1 MILYRKEVLTI
12 MQKTDLPY
20 YVTNFLAIYLPGQ
33 KNLSKNT
40 IASYAVTFKLF
51 FTFCIVKKNIPPER
65 LKLSMLNEPLI
76 TEFLDWLESDRNCS
90 VTTRNQRLVSL
101 HSFFRFVLVKDP
113 SCMDAFITILK
124 IPYKKTIKTLVPYL
138 SEEEMKILLA
148 QPDGKSWSGFRDKVM
163 LSVLYD
169 SGARVQELADLRVKD
184 VRTEAPA
191 VITLHGKGDKI
202 RQVPIMS
209 STAELL
215 KKYLEKYKPISGI
228 AKGDQP
234 LFTNQRKKS
243 LSRWGIGYIISKYV
257 AKAKDNPDFKV
268 DFNIT
273 PHVFRHSKAVHMV
286 RAGINLIYIRDF
298 LGHADC
304 CTTEIYARI
313 DTETKR
319 AAIEK
324 ACKDIFPEEKTT
336 DWTADEDLMFFLEA
350 LV

>member
-1 MILYRKEVLTI
+1 

-20 YVTNFLAIYLPGQ
+20 YVTNFFAIYLPGQ

-51 FTFCIVKKNIPPER
+51 FIFCKDKKNIPPEK
-65 LKLSMLNEPLI
+65 LKLSMLNESLV

-101 HSFFRFVLVKDP
+101 QSVFRFVLVKVP
-113 SCMDAFITILK
+113 ACMDAFVAILK
-124 IPYKKTIKTLVPYL
+124 IPYKKTTKPVVPYL
-138 SEEEMKILLA
+138 SDEQMKILLA

-169 SGARVQELADLRVKD
+169 SGARVQELVDLRVKD

-215 KKYLEKYKPISGI
+215 KNYLEKYKPASGI

-234 LFTNQRKKS
+234 LFINQKKQS
-243 LSRWGIGYIISKYV
+243 LSRWGITYIINKYV
-257 AKAKDNPDFKV
+257 DKARGDSGFKA

-298 LGHADC
+298 LGHVDC
-304 CTTEIYARI
+304 YTTEIYARI

-319 AAIEK
+319 KAIER
-324 ACKDIFPEEKTT
+324 ACKDIFPEGKTT
-336 DWTADEDLMFFLEA
+336 DWTADEDLMSFLET

>member
-1 MILYRKEVLTI
+1 

-20 YVTNFLAIYLPGQ
+20 YVTNFFAIYLPGQ

-51 FTFCIVKKNIPPER
+51 FTFCEDKKSIPPER
-65 LKLSMLNEPLI
+65 LKLSMLNESMI
-76 TEFLDWLESDRNCS
+76 TEFLDWLETDRKCS
-90 VTTRNQRLVSL
+90 ITTRNQRLVSL
-101 HSFFRFVLVKDP
+101 HSFFRFVLMKEP
-113 SCMDAFITILK
+113 AHMDAFITILK
-124 IPYKKTIKTLVPYL
+124 IPYKKTTKTVVPYL
-138 SEEEMKILLA
+138 SEEDMKILLA
-148 QPDGKSWSGFRDKVM
+148 QPDGKTWSGFRDKVM

-169 SGARVQELADLRVKD
+169 SGARVQELIDLRVKD

-215 KKYLEKYKPISGI
+215 ENYLEKYKPVSGI

-234 LFTNQRKKS
+234 LFVNQKKQP
-243 LSRWGIGYIISKYV
+243 LSRWGISYIINKYV
-257 AKAKDNPDFKV
+257 DKAKDNSCFKA

-298 LGHADC
+298 LGHVDC

-324 ACKDIFPEEKTT
+324 ACKDIFPEKKNT
-336 DWTADEDLMFFLEA
+336 DWTADEDLMSFLET
-350 LV
+350 LM

>member
-1 MILYRKEVLTI
+1 

-20 YVTNFLAIYLPGQ
+20 YVTNFFTVYLPGQ

-51 FTFCIVKKNIPPER
+51 FTFCRDKKEIQPEK
-65 LKLSMLNEPLI
+65 LKLSMINDALI
-76 TEFLDWLESDRNCS
+76 TDYLNWLESDRGCS
-90 VTTRNQRLVSL
+90 VTTRNQRLVAI
-101 HSFFRFVLVKDP
+101 HSFSRFILAKEPVYMDPFVK
-113 SCMDAFITILK
+113 ILK
-124 IPYKKTIKTLVPYL
+124 IPYKKTTKTIVPYL
-138 SEEEMKILLA
+138 SEEQMKILLA
-148 QPDGKSWSGFRDKVM
+148 QPDGGTWKGFRDKVM

-169 SGARVQELADLRVKD
+169 TGARVQELVDLKIKD
-184 VRTEAPA
+184 VRTDTPA

-209 STAELL
+209 STTELL
-215 KKYLEKYKPISGI
+215 KNYLKKYKPATGI
-228 AKGDQP
+228 ARGDQP
-234 LFTNQRKKS
+234 LFINQRKQS
-243 LSRWGIGYIISKYV
+243 LSRWGVTYVINKYV
-257 AKAKDNPDFKV
+257 EKAKKNTGFTA

-298 LGHADC
+298 LGHVDC

-319 AAIEK
+319 KAIEQ
-324 ACKDIFPEEKTT
+324 ACKDIFPEQKTT
-336 DWTADEDLMFFLEA
+336 DWTADEDLMSFLESF
-350 LV
+350 V

>member
-1 MILYRKEVLTI
+1 

-20 YVTNFLAIYLPGQ
+20 YVTNFFAIYLPGQ

-51 FTFCIVKKNIPPER
+51 FIFCKDKKNIPPEK
-65 LKLSMLNEPLI
+65 LKLSMLNESLV

-90 VTTRNQRLVSL
+90 VTTRNQCLVSL

-113 SCMDAFITILK
+113 ACMDAFIKILK
-124 IPYKKTIKTLVPYL
+124 IPYKKTTKTIVPYL
-138 SEEEMKILLA
+138 SEEDMKILLA

-169 SGARVQELADLRVKD
+169 SGARVQELVDLRVKD

-215 KKYLEKYKPISGI
+215 KNYLEKYKPASGI

-234 LFTNQRKKS
+234 LFINQKKQS
-243 LSRWGIGYIISKYV
+243 LSRWGITYIINKYV
-257 AKAKDNPDFKV
+257 DKARGDSGFKA

-298 LGHADC
+298 LGHVDC
-304 CTTEIYARI
+304 YTTEIYARI

-319 AAIEK
+319 KAIER
-324 ACKDIFPEEKTT
+324 ACKDIFPEGKTT
-336 DWTADEDLMFFLEA
+336 DWTADEDLMSFLET

>member
-1 MILYRKEVLTI
+1 
-12 MQKTDLPY
+12 MQKTDFPY
-20 YVTNFLAIYLPGQ
+20 YVTNFFNVYLPGQ

-51 FTFCIVKKNIPPER
+51 FTFCKDKKDIQTEK
-65 LKLSMLNEPLI
+65 LKLTMINESLI
-76 TEFLDWLESDRNCS
+76 TAFLDWLESDRNCS
-90 VTTRNQRLVSL
+90 ITTRNQRLVSL
-101 HSFFRFVLVKDP
+101 HSFFRFVLVKEP
-113 SCMDAFITILK
+113 AYMDTFVKILS
-124 IPYKKTIKTLVPYL
+124 IPYKKTTKTVVPYL
-138 SEEEMKILLA
+138 SEEQMKVLLA
-148 QPDGKSWSGFRDKVM
+148 QPDGKKWSGFRDKVI

-169 SGARVQELADLRVKD
+169 SGARVQELVDIRIKD

-191 VITLHGKGDKI
+191 IITLHGKGNKV

-215 KKYLEKYKPISGI
+215 KNYLEKYKPVTGI

-234 LFTNQRKKS
+234 LFINQKKQS
-243 LSRWGIGYIISKYV
+243 LSRWGVTYVINKYV
-257 AKAKDNPDFKV
+257 EKAKENTDFKV
-268 DFNIT
+268 DFNVT

-298 LGHADC
+298 LGHVDC

-319 AAIEK
+319 NVLNDTKRSWIR
-324 ACKDIFPEEKTT
+324 
-336 DWTADEDLMFFLEA
+336 
-350 LV
+350 

>member
-1 MILYRKEVLTI
+1 

-20 YVTNFLAIYLPGQ
+20 YVTNFFTVYLPGQ

-51 FTFCIVKKNIPPER
+51 FTFCQDKKEILPEK
-65 LKLSMLNEPLI
+65 LKLSMIDENLI
-76 TEFLDWLESDRNCS
+76 AEFLDWLESNRKCS
-90 VTTRNQRLVSL
+90 ITTRNQRLVSL
-101 HSFFRFVLVKDP
+101 HSFFRFVLLKEPVY
-113 SCMDAFITILK
+113 MDTFIKILK
-124 IPYKKTIKTLVPYL
+124 IPYKKTVKTVVPYL
-138 SEEEMKILLA
+138 SEEQMKILLA
-148 QPDGKSWSGFRDKVM
+148 QPDGKRWSGFRDKVM

-169 SGARVQELADLRVKD
+169 SGARGQELVDLRVKD

-191 VITLHGKGDKI
+191 VITLHGKGNKV
-202 RQVPIMS
+202 RQVPIMT

-215 KKYLEKYKPISGI
+215 KNYLDKYKPVSGI

-234 LFTNQRKKS
+234 LFFNQKKQS
-243 LSRWGIGYIISKYV
+243 LSRWGVTYVINKYV
-257 AKAKDNPDFKV
+257 EKAKTDPKFKV

-298 LGHADC
+298 LGHVDC

-319 AAIEK
+319 SAIEK

-336 DWTADEDLMFFLEA
+336 DWTADENLMSFLET

>member
-1 MILYRKEVLTI
+1 

-20 YVTNFLAIYLPGQ
+20 YVTNFFAIYLPGQ

-40 IASYAVTFKLF
+40 IASYAATFKLF
-51 FTFCIVKKNIPPER
+51 FTFCKDRKNILPER

-90 VTTRNQRLVSL
+90 ITTRNQRLVSL

-113 SCMDAFITILK
+113 TCMDAFVTILK
-124 IPYKKTIKTLVPYL
+124 IPYKKTTKTVVPYL
-138 SEEEMKILLA
+138 SEEQMKILLA

-191 VITLHGKGDKI
+191 VITLHGKGDKS

-215 KKYLEKYKPISGI
+215 KNYLEKYKPVSGI

-234 LFTNQRKKS
+234 LFINQKKQS
-243 LSRWGIGYIISKYV
+243 LSRWGISYIINKYV
-257 AKAKDNPDFKV
+257 DKAKDVPGFKV

-286 RAGINLIYIRDF
+286 RAGLNLIYIRDF
-298 LGHADC
+298 LGHVDC
-304 CTTEIYARI
+304 CMTEIYARI
-313 DTETKR
+313 DTEAKR
-319 AAIEK
+319 TAIEK
-324 ACKDIFPEEKTT
+324 ACKDIFPKEKTI
-336 DWTADEDLMFFLEA
+336 DWTADEDLMSFLET

>member
-1 MILYRKEVLTI
+1 

-51 FTFCIVKKNIPPER
+51 FTCCKDKKNIPPER

-298 LGHADC
+298 LGHVDC
-304 CTTEIYARI
+304 CTTEIYYGKQVFMVSENPLPA
-313 DTETKR
+313 
-319 AAIEK
+319 
-324 ACKDIFPEEKTT
+324 
-336 DWTADEDLMFFLEA
+336 
-350 LV
+350 

>member
-1 MILYRKEVLTI
+1 

-20 YVTNFLAIYLPGQ
+20 YVTNFFAIYLPGQ

-51 FTFCIVKKNIPPER
+51 FTFCKDRKNIPPEK
-65 LKLSMLNEPLI
+65 LKLSMLNESLV

-101 HSFFRFVLVKDP
+101 HSFFRFVLLKDP
-113 SCMDAFITILK
+113 ACMDAFIKILK
-124 IPYKKTIKTLVPYL
+124 IPYKKTTKTIVPYL
-138 SEEEMKILLA
+138 SEKDMKILLA

-215 KKYLEKYKPISGI
+215 KSYLEKYKPASGI

-234 LFTNQRKKS
+234 LFINQKKQS
-243 LSRWGIGYIISKYV
+243 LSRWGITYIINKYV
-257 AKAKDNPDFKV
+257 DKAKGDSGFKA

-273 PHVFRHSKAVHMV
+273 PHVFRNPNFNK
-286 RAGINLIYIRDF
+286 IQTF
-298 LGHADC
+298 C
-304 CTTEIYARI
+304 
-313 DTETKR
+313 
-319 AAIEK
+319 
-324 ACKDIFPEEKTT
+324 
-336 DWTADEDLMFFLEA
+336 W
-350 LV
+350 

>member
-1 MILYRKEVLTI
+1 

-20 YVTNFLAIYLPGQ
+20 YVTNFFSIYLPGQ

-51 FTFCIVKKNIPPER
+51 FTFCKDRKNIPPEK

-76 TEFLDWLESDRNCS
+76 TEFLNWLESDRNCS
-90 VTTRNQRLVSL
+90 ITTRNQRLVSL
-101 HSFFRFVLVKDP
+101 HSFSRFVLLKEP
-113 SCMDAFITILK
+113 AYMDTFITILK
-124 IPYKKTIKTLVPYL
+124 IPYKKTGKTIVPYL
-138 SEEEMKILLA
+138 SEEQMKILLA
-148 QPDGKSWSGFRDKVM
+148 QPHGKNWSEFRDKVI

-215 KKYLEKYKPISGI
+215 KNYLEKYKPVSGI

-234 LFTNQRKKS
+234 LFTNQRGKS
-243 LSRWGIGYIISKYV
+243 LSRWGISYIINKYV
-257 AKAKDNPDFKV
+257 SKAKDDPDFKV

-273 PHVFRHSKAVHMV
+273 PHVFRHSQAVHMV

-298 LGHADC
+298 LGHVDC

-319 AAIEK
+319 TAIKK

-336 DWTADEDLMFFLEA
+336 DWTADEDLMSFLET

>member
-20 YVTNFLAIYLPGQ
+20 YVTNFFAIYLPGQ

-51 FTFCIVKKNIPPER
+51 FAFCRDRKSIPPER
-65 LKLSMLNEPLI
+65 LGLSMLNESLI
-76 TEFLDWLESDRNCS
+76 TDFLDWLESDRNCS
-90 VTTRNQRLVSL
+90 AATRNQRLVSL
-101 HSFFRFVLVKDP
+101 HAFFRFVLVKEP
-113 SCMDAFITILK
+113 ACMDEFVKILN
-124 IPYKKTIKTLVPYL
+124 IPYKKSTRTVVPYL
-138 SEEEMKILLA
+138 SEEQMKILLS
-148 QPDGKSWSGFRDKVM
+148 QPDGKKWSGFRDKVM

-169 SGARVQELADLRVKD
+169 SGARVQELVDLRVKD
-184 VRTEAPA
+184 VRIEAPA

-209 STAELL
+209 STASLL
-215 KKYLEKYKPISGI
+215 KNYLEKYKPVSGI

-234 LFTNQRKKS
+234 LFVNQKKQS
-243 LSRWGIGYIISKYV
+243 LSRWGVTYIINKYV
-257 AKAKDNPDFKV
+257 DKAKDDPGFKV

-286 RAGINLIYIRDF
+286 RAGINLVYIRDF
-298 LGHADC
+298 LGHVDC

-324 ACKDIFPEEKTT
+324 ACKDILPEEKTT
-336 DWTADEDLMFFLEA
+336 DWTADADLMSFLET

>member
-1 MILYRKEVLTI
+1 MKIV
-12 MQKTDLPY
+12 QKTDLPY
-20 YVTNFLAIYLPGQ
+20 YVTNFFAMYLPGQ

-51 FTFCIVKKNIPPER
+51 FTFCKDKKNTPPER
-65 LKLSMLNEPLI
+65 LKLSMLNESLI

-90 VTTRNQRLVSL
+90 ITTRNQRLVSL
-101 HSFFRFVLVKDP
+101 HSFLRFVLVKEP
-113 SCMDAFITILK
+113 AFMDAFISILK
-124 IPYKKTIKTLVPYL
+124 IPYKKSIKTIVPYL

-169 SGARVQELADLRVKD
+169 SAARVQELVDLRVKD
-184 VRTEAPA
+184 VRMEAPA

-215 KKYLEKYKPISGI
+215 KNYLDIYNPVSGI

-234 LFTNQRKKS
+234 LFVNQKKHS
-243 LSRWGIGYIISKYV
+243 LSRWGITYIINKYV
-257 AKAKDNPDFKV
+257 DKAKDDPGFKAE
-268 DFNIT
+268 FNIT

-298 LGHADC
+298 LGHVDC

-319 AAIEK
+319 KAIEK

-336 DWTADEDLMFFLEA
+336 DWTSDEDLMSFLET

>member
-1 MILYRKEVLTI
+1 

-20 YVTNFLAIYLPGQ
+20 YVTNFFAIYLPGQ

-51 FTFCIVKKNIPPER
+51 FTFCKDKKNIPPER

-76 TEFLDWLESDRNCS
+76 TEFLDWLESDGNCS

-298 LGHADC
+298 LGHIDC

-319 AAIEK
+319 KAIKK

-336 DWTADEDLMFFLEA
+336 DWTADENLMSFLET

>member
-1 MILYRKEVLTI
+1 
-12 MQKTDLPY
+12 MQKADLPY
-20 YVTNFLAIYLPGQ
+20 YVTNFFTIYLPGQ

-40 IASYAVTFKLF
+40 IASYAATFKLLF
-51 FTFCIVKKNIPPER
+51 AFCRDKKNIPPER
-65 LKLSMLNEPLI
+65 LKLSMLNESLV
-76 TEFLDWLESDRNCS
+76 TEFLSWLESDRNCS
-90 VTTRNQRLVSL
+90 ITTRNQRLVSL
-101 HSFFRFVLVKDP
+101 HSFFRFVLVKEP
-113 SCMDAFITILK
+113 AYMDTFIKILR
-124 IPYKKTIKTLVPYL
+124 IPYKKTTKTIVPYL
-138 SEEEMKILLA
+138 SEEQMKI
-148 QPDGKSWSGFRDKVM
+148 
-163 LSVLYD
+163 
-169 SGARVQELADLRVKD
+169 RVQELVDLKVKD

-209 STAELL
+209 LTAELL
-215 KKYLEKYKPISGI
+215 KYYLEKYKPVSGI
-228 AKGDQP
+228 ARGDQP
-234 LFTNQRKKS
+234 LFVNQKKQS
-243 LSRWGIGYIISKYV
+243 LSRWGITYIINKYV
-257 AKAKDNPDFKV
+257 DKAKDDPEFKA

>member
-1 MILYRKEVLTI
+1 

-51 FTFCIVKKNIPPER
+51 FTFCKDKKNIPPER

-298 LGHADC
+298 LGHVDC
-304 CTTEIYARI
+304 CTTEIYYGKQVFMVSENPLPA
-313 DTETKR
+313 
-319 AAIEK
+319 
-324 ACKDIFPEEKTT
+324 
-336 DWTADEDLMFFLEA
+336 
-350 LV
+350 

>member
-1 MILYRKEVLTI
+1 

-20 YVTNFLAIYLPGQ
+20 YVTNFFTVYLPGQ

-51 FTFCIVKKNIPPER
+51 FTFCTDKKDLKPEKM
-65 LKLSMLNEPLI
+65 KLSMINESLV

-90 VTTRNQRLVSL
+90 ITTRNQRLVSL
-101 HSFFRFVLVKDP
+101 HSFFRFVLLKEPAYMETFVR
-113 SCMDAFITILK
+113 ILK
-124 IPYKKTIKTLVPYL
+124 IPYKKTVKTIVPYL
-138 SEEEMKILLA
+138 SEDQMKILLA
-148 QPDGKSWSGFRDKVM
+148 QPDGKKRSGFRDKVM

-169 SGARVQELADLRVKD
+169 SGARVQELVDLRIKD

-209 STAELL
+209 STADLL
-215 KKYLEKYKPISGI
+215 KVYLEKYKPVTGI

-234 LFTNQRKKS
+234 LFVNQKKQS
-243 LSRWGIGYIISKYV
+243 LSRWGITYIINKYV
-257 AKAKDNPDFKV
+257 EKAKKCNDFQVDFKV
-268 DFNIT
+268 T

-298 LGHADC
+298 LGHVDC

-319 AAIEK
+319 DAIEK
-324 ACKDIFPEEKTT
+324 ACKDIFPEGETT
-336 DWTADEDLMFFLEA
+336 DWTADEDLMSFLET

>member
-1 MILYRKEVLTI
+1 

-20 YVTNFLAIYLPGQ
+20 YVTNFFTMYLPGQ

-51 FTFCIVKKNIPPER
+51 FTFCKDKKDIQPER
-65 LKLSMLNEPLI
+65 LKLSMINEALI

-101 HSFFRFVLVKDP
+101 HSFFRFILMKEP
-113 SCMDAFITILK
+113 AYMDTFIRILK
-124 IPYKKTIKTLVPYL
+124 IPYKKTTKTVVPYL
-138 SEEEMKILLA
+138 SEEQMKILLA
-148 QPDGKSWSGFRDKVM
+148 QPDGKKWCGFRDKVM

-169 SGARVQELADLRVKD
+169 SGARVQELVDLRIKD

-215 KKYLEKYKPISGI
+215 KNYLEKYKAVTGI

-234 LFTNQRKKS
+234 LFVNQKKQS
-243 LSRWGIGYIISKYV
+243 LSRWGVTYVINKYV
-257 AKAKDNPDFKV
+257 EKAKEDSGINV
-268 DFNIT
+268 EFNVT

-298 LGHADC
+298 LGHVDC

-319 AAIEK
+319 NAIEK
-324 ACKDIFPEEKTT
+324 ACKDIFPKEKTT
-336 DWTADEDLMFFLEA
+336 DWTADEDLMSFLET
-350 LV
+350 LM

>member
-1 MILYRKEVLTI
+1 MK
-12 MQKTDLPY
+12 D
-20 YVTNFLAIYLPGQ
+20 
-33 KNLSKNT
+33 
-40 IASYAVTFKLF
+40 
-51 FTFCIVKKNIPPER
+51 KKNIPPER

-298 LGHADC
+298 LGHVDC

-319 AAIEK
+319 TAIEK
-324 ACKDIFPEEKTT
+324 ACKDIFPGEKTT
-336 DWTADEDLMFFLEA
+336 DWTADENLMSFLET

>member
-1 MILYRKEVLTI
+1 

-20 YVTNFLAIYLPGQ
+20 YVTNFFAIYLPGQ

-51 FTFCIVKKNIPPER
+51 FIFCKDKKNIPPEK
-65 LKLSMLNEPLI
+65 LKLSMLNESLV

-113 SCMDAFITILK
+113 ACMDAFIKILK
-124 IPYKKTIKTLVPYL
+124 IPYKKTTKTIVPYL
-138 SEEEMKILLA
+138 SEEDMKILLA

-169 SGARVQELADLRVKD
+169 SGARVQELVDLRVKD

-215 KKYLEKYKPISGI
+215 KNYLEKYKPASGI

-234 LFTNQRKKS
+234 LFINQKKQS
-243 LSRWGIGYIISKYV
+243 LSRWGI
-257 AKAKDNPDFKV
+257 
-268 DFNIT
+268 T
-273 PHVFRHSKAVHMV
+273 
-286 RAGINLIYIRDF
+286 
-298 LGHADC
+298 
-304 CTTEIYARI
+304 
-313 DTETKR
+313 
-319 AAIEK
+319 
-324 ACKDIFPEEKTT
+324 
-336 DWTADEDLMFFLEA
+336 
-350 LV
+350 

>member
-1 MILYRKEVLTI
+1 

-20 YVTNFLAIYLPGQ
+20 YVTHFFAMYLPGQ

-51 FTFCIVKKNIPPER
+51 FTFCKDRKNIPPEK
-65 LKLSMLNEPLI
+65 LKLSMLNESLI
-76 TEFLDWLESDRNCS
+76 TEFLDWLEADRNCS
-90 VTTRNQRLVSL
+90 ITTRNQRLVSL
-101 HSFFRFVLVKDP
+101 HSFFRFVLLKEP
-113 SCMDAFITILK
+113 AFMDAFITILK
-124 IPYKKTIKTLVPYL
+124 IPYKKTTKTIVPYL

-148 QPDGKSWSGFRDKVM
+148 QPDGKSWSGVRDKVM

-169 SGARVQELADLRVKD
+169 SGARVQELVDLRVKD
-184 VRTEAPA
+184 ARTEAPA

-215 KKYLEKYKPISGI
+215 KNYLEKYKPVSGI

-234 LFTNQRKKS
+234 LFINQRGKP
-243 LSRWGIGYIISKYV
+243 LSRWGISYIISKYV
-257 AKAKDNPDFKV
+257 AMAKDSPDFKV

-298 LGHADC
+298 LGHVDC

-313 DTETKR
+313 DPETKR
-319 AAIEK
+319 TAIEN
-324 ACKDIFPEEKTT
+324 ACKDIFPEEKTA
-336 DWTADEDLMFFLEA
+336 DWTADEDLMSFLET

>member
-1 MILYRKEVLTI
+1 
-12 MQKTDLPY
+12 MQTTDLPY
-20 YVTNFLAIYLPGQ
+20 YVTNFFAIYLPGQ

-51 FTFCIVKKNIPPER
+51 FIFCKDKKNIPPEK
-65 LKLSMLNEPLI
+65 LKLSMLNESLV

-113 SCMDAFITILK
+113 ACMDAFIKILK
-124 IPYKKTIKTLVPYL
+124 IPYKKTTKTIVPYL
-138 SEEEMKILLA
+138 SEEDMKILLA

-169 SGARVQELADLRVKD
+169 SGARVQELVDLRVKD

-215 KKYLEKYKPISGI
+215 KNYLEKYKPASGI

-234 LFTNQRKKS
+234 LFINQKKQS
-243 LSRWGIGYIISKYV
+243 LSRWGITYIINKYV
-257 AKAKDNPDFKV
+257 DKARGDSGFKA

-298 LGHADC
+298 LGHVDC
-304 CTTEIYARI
+304 YTTEIYARI

-319 AAIEK
+319 KAIER
-324 ACKDIFPEEKTT
+324 ACKDIFPEGKTT
-336 DWTADEDLMFFLEA
+336 DWTADEDLMSFLET